1 MFGVTVENND
11 FGKIAKLGYRI
22 VENSTD
28 GFSTETE
35 IISEDEI
42 IHAKISLCGKDGLLH
57 LVIEDEA
64 INNIKWVEIIS
75 TNLMCCEGLTIQAED
90 IHGNEIL
97 REVGI
102 KG

>member
-57 LVIEDEA
+57 LVIEDEE
-64 INNIKWVEIIS
+64 INYGNHYGFS
-75 TNLMCCEGLTIQAED
+75 FNRSGTGLRKSYQCSGGGTD
-90 IHGNEIL
+90 VLPVLVSG
-97 REVGI
+97 
-102 KG
+102 